1 MERLFKYFDFP
12 SLLDQNGMR
21 YGFRFSLNIQ
31 HPAQHTHRAH
41 IVSINPCNSI
51 EDRDRTSGTCQ
62 FVYFCLMTANMQQLL
77 FLLSKLK

>member
-31 HPAQHTHRAH
+31 HPAQHIDVHTHSTYRF
-41 IVSINPCNSI
+41 
-51 EDRDRTSGTCQ
+51 D
-62 FVYFCLMTANMQQLL
+62 
-77 FLLSKLK
+77 